1 MANGKIKA
9 YKVVIPITSY
19 VVWVE
24 CAESEEK
31 AIENVQRD
39 IAMRIGRGWGSDQ
52 IDEHLEL
59 GKPYVQKEL

>member
-1 MANGKIKA
+1 MTNRKIKA
-9 YKVVIPITSY
+9 YKVIIPITSY

-24 CAESEEK
+24 CAENEKK

-39 IAMRIGRGWGSDQ
+39 IVMRIRWGGGKEQ

-59 GKPYVQKEL
+59 GKPYIEKEL